1 MGHDTMDIEQLAR
14 FLKRDAREVARLVDR
29 GQVPGRKVAG
39 SWRFSRQEV
48 QHWLENQLAGYTDAE
63 LKNLERH
70 PTSVCEP
77 LLANLIHEA
86 CVAVPLRAS
95 TRASVLRELVNLAE
109 QSWQVYD
116 PQAVLDA
123 VQAREAKGSTALE
136 NGVAVPHLNR
146 PIAGALGESLIA
158 FGRTAGG
165 LPLGA
170 PDGRLT
176 DLFFLVLC
184 QDSEIHLRVLAR
196 LARLFLR
203 PGFLDQLRAEP
214 TGHGARQLILQAE
227 AELLA
232 SPALMH

>member
-29 GQVPGRKVAG
+29 GHLPGRKVG
-39 SWRFSRQEV
+39 GTWRFSRQEI
-48 QHWLENQLAGYTDAE
+48 QHWLEGQLSEYTDAE
-63 LKNLERH
+63 LSQLELR
-70 PTSVCEP
+70 PASIREP

-86 CVAVPLRAS
+86 CVAVPLKAS

-116 PQAVLDA
+116 PQAILEA
-123 VQAREAKGSTALE
+123 VQAREERFSTALE
-136 NGVAVPHLNR
+136 NGVAVPHPQR
-146 PIAGALGESLIA
+146 PIPGAIGESLIA
-158 FGRTAGG
+158 FGRTASG

-176 DLFFLVLC
+176 DLYFLVLC

-203 PGFLDQLRAEP
+203 SQFLDRLRGES
-214 TGHGARQLILQAE
+214 TGHGARQLILKEE
-227 AELLA
+227 AELL
-232 SPALMH
+232 SIPAVSN